1 MDCAVATPGSHLQGG
16 QGGHH
21 QGGQDRTHTGPD
33 VTRDR
38 PIPGGDQSRDV
49 EAGYAGRGRDGVERG
64 RGEGMERGREG
75 VESGYSTQSREKD
88 RKEDIVVPY
97 MDSDSQVWHPQELSL
112 LFS

>member
-1 MDCAVATPGSHLQGG
+1 MDCVDCAVATPG
-16 QGGHH
+16 GHH
-21 QGGQDRTHTGPD
+21 QSAQDRGQTCLD
-33 VTRDR
+33 VARGDR
-38 PIPGGDQSRDV
+38 GDPSRDP

-88 RKEDIVVPY
+88 RKDDLVPY
-97 MDSDSQVWHPQELSL
+97 IDAENQVWHPQEIYS